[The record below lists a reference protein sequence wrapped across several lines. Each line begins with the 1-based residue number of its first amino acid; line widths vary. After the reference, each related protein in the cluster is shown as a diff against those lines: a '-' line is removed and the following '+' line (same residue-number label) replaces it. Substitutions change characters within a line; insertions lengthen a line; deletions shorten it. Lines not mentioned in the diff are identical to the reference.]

1 VSAFTGIAY
10 LPVDIFLVESAQ
22 NSCMACGSITA
33 VTLQIPMNMQPN
45 FPGFPDGRNEAVLL
59 IGDHI
64 SAPGAAEGCRSF
76 GATCTS
82 INVQLVPDQVH
93 ILQSCDSVVVTNRT
107 STCQPL
113 IFHGD
118 NSLVTTTSPGKQGE
132 TLVAYAVGMGSA
144 GTGSTNGP
152 VPLQDVIVG
161 FGFAEPG
168 RFGPAVL
175 TAPNIAAAAVK
186 PVYAGM
192 VAGYPGLYQVNFKI
206 PKLPSDISRSCNLS
220 VDFPTG
226 GSDNVNLIVSIARQ
240 QQGLVSSYDYA
251 GICVSFPH

>member
-1 VSAFTGIAY
+1 
-10 LPVDIFLVESAQ
+10 
-22 NSCMACGSITA
+22 
-33 VTLQIPMNMQPN
+33 
-45 FPGFPDGRNEAVLL
+45 
-59 IGDHI
+59 
-64 SAPGAAEGCRSF
+64 
-76 GATCTS
+76 
-82 INVQLVPDQVH
+82 
-93 ILQSCDSVVVTNRT
+93 
-107 STCQPL
+107 
-113 IFHGD
+113 
-118 NSLVTTTSPGKQGE
+118 
-132 TLVAYAVGMGSA
+132 MGSA

-220 VDFPTG
+220 VDFYRRFGQCEPH
-226 GSDNVNLIVSIARQ
+226 SQHCA
-240 QQGLVSSYDYA
+240 SSRS
-251 GICVSFPH
+251 GFLL

>member
-1 VSAFTGIAY
+1 MRVNVIRWLQTTMLLVLWTWAAPAQVILTAGYGVPPSRIALAPGQIITFYLTDFANGVSRQFTDYQASAHGMETIVLSAFTGIAY

-93 ILQSCDSVVVTNRT
+93 ILQSCDSVW
-107 STCQPL
+107 
-113 IFHGD
+113 
-118 NSLVTTTSPGKQGE
+118 
-132 TLVAYAVGMGSA
+132 
-144 GTGSTNGP
+144 
-152 VPLQDVIVG
+152 
-161 FGFAEPG
+161 
-168 RFGPAVL
+168 
-175 TAPNIAAAAVK
+175 
-186 PVYAGM
+186 
-192 VAGYPGLYQVNFKI
+192 
-206 PKLPSDISRSCNLS
+206 
-220 VDFPTG
+220 
-226 GSDNVNLIVSIARQ
+226 
-240 QQGLVSSYDYA
+240 
-251 GICVSFPH
+251 